1 MRYINS
7 TVESYDIVERDPIQY
22 TYCRNYEHV
31 SRYRGLRQVI
41 HQGQSPDRYVA
52 LEGPNAFETHT
63 SVRYYT
69 VPANRE
75 NRLDI
80 IAQEL
85 LGSSDYKWVI
95 AYFNGIADGFTVHE
109 GMRLQ
114 IPKTV
119 SSLFENGECLQPIPA
134 TKLNLG
140 SEA

>member
-1 MRYINS
+1 MRYLNS
-7 TVESYDIVERDPIQY
+7 TIESYAEVERDDIQY
-22 TYCRNYEHV
+22 TYCRDFNHV

-52 LEGPNAFETHT
+52 LESPNAFETHT
-63 SVRYYT
+63 NITYYT

-85 LGSSDYKWVI
+85 LGSADYKWVI
-95 AYFNGIADGFTVHE
+95 AYFNGIIDGFTVHE
-109 GMRLQ
+109 GMTLRV
-114 IPKTV
+114 PKTV
-119 SSLFENGECLQPIPA
+119 SSLFETGEVLSPIPA

-140 SEA
+140 SE

>member
-1 MRYINS
+1 MKYLSS
-7 TVESYDIVERDPIQY
+7 TTESYSEVQRDDIQY
-22 TYCRNYEHV
+22 TYCRDFNHV

-63 SVRYYT
+63 NVTYYT

-85 LGSSDYKWVI
+85 LGSADYKWVI
-95 AYFNGIADGFTVHE
+95 AYFNGITDGFSVRE
-109 GMRLQ
+109 GMTLMV
-114 IPKTV
+114 PKTV
-119 SSLFENGECLQPIPA
+119 SSLFEAGEVLSPVPA

-140 SEA
+140 SE

>member
-1 MRYINS
+1 MRYLNS
-7 TVESYDIVERDPIQY
+7 TIEAYSEIERDDIQY
-22 TYCRNYEHV
+22 TYCRDFNHV

-52 LEGPNAFETHT
+52 LESPNAFETHT
-63 SVRYYT
+63 NITYYT

-85 LGSSDYKWVI
+85 LGSADYKWVI
-95 AYFNGIADGFTVHE
+95 AYFNGITDGFSVRE
-109 GMRLQ
+109 GMTLM

-119 SSLFENGECLQPIPA
+119 SSLFETGEVLSPVPA

-140 SEA
+140 SE